1 MSGSEDTQK
10 YGQSR
15 GSKNVRQTNDEPLAN
30 FFVFDDL
37 KSTLTFLSYK
47 EKNRK
52 FRMGGKVEIPE
63 CNYLRV
69 GSW

>member
-47 EKNRK
+47 EKNKDSEWEEKLK
-52 FRMGGKVEIPE
+52 FQNVIT
-63 CNYLRV
+63 
-69 GSW
+69 